1 MYLNEKSWQEAQ
13 DDIHM
18 IDSSLKEFLN
28 VYRQIKKRYPRQE
41 IFVPE
46 GETLYLQEYPLN
58 KWIAMADIE
67 YRRLYLSFW
76 NRRITYNPE
85 DEYELLVGQ
94 TVLKG
99 GTEACLNASC
109 MFSIGLDEKWTQP
122 RIPGL
127 FVSMDGEEEVEVAN
141 VFHAD
146 QLDDSEIKCILD
158 EEAKIP
164 ILSYEELWDKKD
176 DLFPHLCFCPS
187 VEADLQKLENYYLSQ
202 IVQKLEQLEQHCA
215 ITGTEKIDTS
225 VLSKTTVESQATLDK
240 YTADHTFRD
249 EKGKLYVAS
258 WHMRFTGIPGR
269 IFFVPGYEPERM
281 LVCYIGKKLKNVSF
295 PT

>member
-1 MYLNEKSWQEAQ
+1 
-13 DDIHM
+13 
-18 IDSSLKEFLN
+18 
-28 VYRQIKKRYPRQE
+28 
-41 IFVPE
+41 
-46 GETLYLQEYPLN
+46 
-58 KWIAMADIE
+58 
-67 YRRLYLSFW
+67 
-76 NRRITYNPE
+76 
-85 DEYELLVGQ
+85 
-94 TVLKG
+94 
-99 GTEACLNASC
+99 
-109 MFSIGLDEKWTQP
+109 
-122 RIPGL
+122 
-127 FVSMDGEEEVEVAN
+127 MDGEEEVEVAN

-146 QLDDSEIKCILD
+146 QLDDSDIKCILD

-164 ILSYEELWDKKD
+164 ILNYEELWAKKD

-187 VEADLQKLENYYLSQ
+187 VEMDLQKLENYYLSQ

-249 EKGKLYVAS
+249 EKGKSYVAS

>member
-1 MYLNEKSWQEAQ
+1 MYLNERSWQEPR
-13 DDIHM
+13 DDIHA
-18 IDSSLKEFLN
+18 IDRSIKEFLD
-28 VYRQIKKRYPRQE
+28 VYSRIKRRYPRQE

-46 GETLYLQEYPLN
+46 EETLYLKKYPLN
-58 KWIAMADIE
+58 KWIAEADIE

-76 NRRITYNPE
+76 NRRITYCPE
-85 DEYELLVGQ
+85 EEYEFLVGESA
-94 TVLKG
+94 LKG

-109 MFSIGLDEKWTQP
+109 TFSIGLDEKWTKP
-122 RIPGL
+122 RISGI
-127 FVSMDGEEEVEVAN
+127 FVSMDGEEEVEIAN

-146 QLDDSEIKCILD
+146 QLDDPEIKSILD

-164 ILSYEELWDKKD
+164 VLSYEELWDKKG

-202 IVQKLEQLEQHCA
+202 IVQKLERLEQHCA
-215 ITGTEKIDTS
+215 TIGTEKIDTS

-240 YTADHTFRD
+240 YAADHTFRD
-249 EKGKLYVAS
+249 EKGTPYVAS